1 MFLVSSIFFIY
12 FDDTWMVL
20 EKVIQKYL
28 IFLTFLQ
35 NPLEGVN
42 NFISISFSIRI
53 ILESLWTCL
62 LKK

>member
-20 EKVIQKYL
+20 EKAIQKYL